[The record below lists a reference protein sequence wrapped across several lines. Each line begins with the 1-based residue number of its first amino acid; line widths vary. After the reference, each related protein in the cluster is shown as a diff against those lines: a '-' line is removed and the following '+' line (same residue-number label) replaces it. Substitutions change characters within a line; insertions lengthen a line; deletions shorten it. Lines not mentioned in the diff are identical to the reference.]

1 MFIKWPSMAAEG
13 VLSTISNFSPRD
25 IGKGEGRILPHQ
37 LVSIIAQAGLT
48 GDPRVMA
55 ELERLRVSPGG
66 EGLPRKRESR

>member
-1 MFIKWPSMAAEG
+1 MSIEWPSMATER
-13 VLSTISNFSPRD
+13 VLSAISNFKPRD
-25 IGKGEGRILPHQ
+25 IGEGRGRMLPQQ

-48 GDPRVMA
+48 GDPRVIA